1 MSGPPPRQGVDT
13 ERFFGRI
20 FLLLLVIIP
29 SLVLVLP
36 AMVGSLVLFVRGDD
50 SEFAANFAG
59 LILIGG
65 LLSLFWMLGALV
77 LVLLLKLTLVMWL
90 RLRRPR

>member
-1 MSGPPPRQGVDT
+1 MNGPPRQGADT
-13 ERFFGRI
+13 ERLFGRI
-20 FLLLLVIIP
+20 FLLLVVIIP

-36 AMVGSLVLFVRGDD
+36 AVIGSLILFVRGDD
-50 SEFAANFAG
+50 SDFAANFAG

-77 LVLLLKLTLVMWL
+77 VVLLLKLTLVVWS
-90 RLRRPR
+90 RLRRPQ